1 MTLSVTLSKLQ
12 RYCNEQ
18 GGYELA
24 LDGHA
29 VTLTFI
35 PNFPEAVEK
44 SDLPPPKV
52 TMVGK
57 IVGEIAIFER
67 VEMEDANGSKVRGP
81 EESELAYGSWISFIE
96 ENY

>member
-1 MTLSVTLSKLQ
+1 MTLIGNT
-12 RYCNEQ
+12 
-18 GGYELA
+18 
-24 LDGHA
+24 

-57 IVGEIAIFER
+57 IAGEAVIFER
-67 VEMEDANGSKVRGP
+67 VEMEDHRGSKLRGA